1 MGKKIELSKSLDFCY
16 LLNRELTYR
25 LIYGLNISN
34 EEYGEYMYKLVLL
47 LGKNYKN
54 RVLIK

>member
-1 MGKKIELSKSLDFCY
+1 MGKKFELSKSLDFCY
-16 LLNRELTYR
+16 LSKRELAYR

-34 EEYGEYMYKLVLL
+34 EEYMYKLVLL